1 MNARSAAAVA
11 LTLPLTALAADWVK
25 VPVPDLNQH
34 WYDRSKVL
42 VEGDGVT
49 YWRRVEFR
57 APQRAKAG
65 VAGSA
70 MYRERI
76 DCRTHSHRTLGYLLY
91 AQDGTVIENTH
102 KPDAEAEPI
111 IPETVG
117 DQFEKVM
124 CALAAERGPESK
136 APSSG
141 TGSVL
146 RSAEEIRQEIEW
158 LEARLR
164 ILRDQ
169 LEHQPKPQAAPEPA
183 VAPGTAVR

>member
-1 MNARSAAAVA
+1 VNARLAAAAA

-25 VPVPDLNQH
+25 VPVPDVNQH
-34 WYDRSKVL
+34 GYDRSKVL

-91 AQDGTVIENTH
+91 AQDGTVIE
-102 KPDAEAEPI
+102 
-111 IPETVG
+111 
-117 DQFEKVM
+117 
-124 CALAAERGPESK
+124 
-136 APSSG
+136 
-141 TGSVL
+141 
-146 RSAEEIRQEIEW
+146 W

-164 ILRDQ
+164 ILREQ

-183 VAPGTAVR
+183 VAPGTTMR

>member
-11 LTLPLTALAADWVK
+11 LILPLTALAADWVK

-42 VEGDGVT
+42 VDGDTIT

-57 APQRAKAG
+57 SPQRAKAG
-65 VAGSA
+65 VASSA

-76 DCRTHSHRTLGYLLY
+76 DCRTHSNRTLGYLLY
-91 AQDGTVIENTH
+91 AQDGTVIENMH

-117 DQFEKVM
+117 DQFEKLM
-124 CALAAERGPESK
+124 CALSVERTAESK
-136 APSSG
+136 ALSAG
-141 TGSVL
+141 TGSVP
-146 RSAEEIRQEIEW
+146 RSAEEIRQEIDA

-164 ILRDQ
+164 ILQEQ
-169 LEHQPKPQAAPEPA
+169 LEHPPKPQPAPG